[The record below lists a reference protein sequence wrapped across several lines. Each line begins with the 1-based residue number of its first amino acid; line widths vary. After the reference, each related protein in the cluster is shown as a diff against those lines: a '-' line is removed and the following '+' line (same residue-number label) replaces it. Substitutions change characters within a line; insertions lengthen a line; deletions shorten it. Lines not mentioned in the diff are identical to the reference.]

1 MRQSASIALFT
12 LLALLLNLALTA
24 LAAPLFP
31 NGNYVIFQG
40 TNHHPAGNKY
50 FTASPNPSN
59 WAITLESKSNTTAKL
74 QVWKLR
80 NHSSGS
86 ISLELVGKSGY
97 YLGEG
102 RSGGLPGAYLGTNNA
117 NQQKWKITRVLGGD
131 LTKYKLT
138 FPRKFNN
145 RTLVVDDS
153 PDSTTPTR
161 VALAYENLEIT
172 QAFKFG
178 SV

>member
-1 MRQSASIALFT
+1 MRQATAIALLS
-12 LLALLLNLALTA
+12 LLALLINMA

-31 NGNYVIFQG
+31 NGNYVIFRG
-40 TNHHPAGNKY
+40 TNHNPAGYTY
-50 FTASPNPSN
+50 FTASPNPAN
-59 WAITLESKSNTTAKL
+59 WAVTIEPKSTTPNKL

-86 ISLELVGKSGY
+86 ISLELVGKKGY

-117 NQQKWKITRVLGGD
+117 SQQKWKITKVLGGD

-145 RTLVVDDS
+145 RTLVAWQS

-161 VALAYENLEIT
+161 VALAYEDLEIT
-172 QAFKFG
+172 QAFKLG

>member
-1 MRQSASIALFT
+1 MRQVTALTLFT
-12 LLALLLNLALTA
+12 LVVLLINMVLAEPLL
-24 LAAPLFP
+24 P
-31 NGNYVIFQG
+31 NGDYVIYQG
-40 TNHHPAGNKY
+40 TPHNPPDHKY
-50 FTASPNPSN
+50 FTGSPNPSN
-59 WAITLESKSNTTAKL
+59 WAVTLELTSTTPSKL
-74 QVWKLR
+74 QVWRLR
-80 NHSSGS
+80 NHSSGA

-138 FPRKFNN
+138 FPLKFNN

-161 VALAYENLEIT
+161 VALAYEDLEIT
-172 QAFKFG
+172 QAFRFG
-178 SV
+178 LV